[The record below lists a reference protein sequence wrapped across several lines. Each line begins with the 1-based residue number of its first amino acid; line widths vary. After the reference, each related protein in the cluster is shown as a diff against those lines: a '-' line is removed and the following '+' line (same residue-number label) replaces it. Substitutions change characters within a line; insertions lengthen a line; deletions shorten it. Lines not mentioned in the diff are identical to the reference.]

1 MISRLL
7 RFRRQI
13 LTLLV
18 AGGALL
24 SGYLLW
30 HEDRISPW
38 TRDGRVRADSVVVAP
53 DVSGLVVSVDVRDNQ
68 EVQKG
73 EILFRLDPRRFSLAL
88 SARFSSRA
96 PEVARLLLEAEILL
110 PSLGGTTP
118 SDSAR
123 RGGR

>member
-7 RFRRQI
+7 RFRRQL

-53 DVSGLVVSVDVRDNQ
+53 DVSGLVVSVNVRDNQ
-68 EVQKG
+68 EVRKG
-73 EILFRLDPRRFSLAL
+73 EILFRIDPRRFSLSL
-88 SARFSSRA
+88 PFNRRFRNGRSFGCCKGFS
-96 PEVARLLLEAEILL
+96 ENRLRTR
-110 PSLGGTTP
+110 S
-118 SDSAR
+118 
-123 RGGR
+123 